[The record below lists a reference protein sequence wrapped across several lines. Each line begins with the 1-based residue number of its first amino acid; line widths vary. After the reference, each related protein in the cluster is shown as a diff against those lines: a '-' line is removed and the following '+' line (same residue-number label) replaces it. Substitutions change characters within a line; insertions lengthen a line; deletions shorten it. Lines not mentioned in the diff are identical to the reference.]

1 MREYRV
7 GVGINGKMSRGQ
19 SVRGREQTSCGN
31 SRSGHVW
38 ELDIGMVGRRA
49 GVGCR
54 QSTKRF
60 IDQYR
65 VNRISELDGDG
76 CKFWDMADGW
86 TTGRLFIV

>member
-1 MREYRV
+1 MREHRV
-7 GVGINGKMSRGQ
+7 GVGFNGTMSRRQ
-19 SVRGREQTSCGN
+19 SVRGWEQASSGN
-31 SRSGHVW
+31 GRSGHVW
-38 ELDIGMVGRRA
+38 ELDIGLVGRRA
-49 GVGCR
+49 CVECC

-76 CKFWDMADGW
+76 CEFWDVADGW

>member
-7 GVGINGKMSRGQ
+7 GVGINVTMSLRQ
-19 SVRGREQTSCGN
+19 SVRGWEQTSCGN
-31 SRSGHVW
+31 GRSGHVW
-38 ELDIGMVGRRA
+38 ELDIGLVGRRA
-49 GVGCR
+49 GVECR

-76 CKFWDMADGW
+76 CKFRDVADSW
-86 TTGRLFIV
+86 STGRLFIV